1 LKNFVPLSNAGNIS
15 GATTG
20 TLIVSNVHPAD
31 AGNYQLVAR
40 NAAGGAT
47 SQVAVLTF
55 QLPARPTMLIQP
67 QGSASG
73 VVLSWADPDGVFSMF
88 SATNVVG
95 PYSLVEG
102 ATSPYTNPVSEAVRF
117 FQLKWE

>member
-1 LKNFVPLSNAGNIS
+1 M
-15 GATTG
+15 
-20 TLIVSNVHPAD
+20 
-31 AGNYQLVAR
+31 VAR